1 VVSRIGLATGHT
13 GDRTTHGRQWL
24 HDSASAPASF
34 LRFVLVGGTSNLLY
48 VLAFAVLAGA
58 STQLANA
65 MGFLGSTALANE
77 LHRRRT
83 FHARGSVRWYTAQ
96 LEGGGLALAGL
107 FATSVALAGAQHLAE
122 PSTTVQ
128 VVLVVAITGLVGL
141 VRFVALR
148 AWFRPEGEQP

>member
-1 VVSRIGLATGHT
+1 
-13 GDRTTHGRQWL
+13 
-24 HDSASAPASF
+24 
-34 LRFVLVGGTSNLLY
+34 
-48 VLAFAVLAGA
+48 
-58 STQLANA
+58 
-65 MGFLGSTALANE
+65 MGFLASTALANA

-96 LEGGGLALAGL
+96 LDGGGLALAGL
-107 FATSVALAGAQHLAE
+107 LATSVALAGAQHVAE

-148 AWFRPEGEQP
+148 ARFRPSGDRGEE

>member
-1 VVSRIGLATGHT
+1 MELATGHA
-13 GDRTTHGRQWL
+13 GVRIAHGRHWL
-24 HDSASAPASF
+24 HGSASAPASF

-65 MGFLGSTALANE
+65 VGFLASTALANE

-107 FATSVALAGAQHLAE
+107 LATSAALAGAQHVAE
-122 PSTTVQ
+122 PSTTVK

-148 AWFRPEGEQP
+148 AWFLPSGDRGEE